1 MTGQTVE
8 RTTAGTP
15 VPVGWRARRTGA
27 VVWAIFNRLT
37 LLAVA
42 GVVVAVAVWPKVNP
56 IGLAFAALILVLVLV
71 AWRLVHRRSFDRF
84 VGYRVRSA
92 WRCRMVYRRRWA
104 MTMLTCGLTV
114 NVGNGGQAVPR
125 LARVRSTRQSDRV
138 TVALLVGQVV
148 DDFAAVADRLAQTFG
163 AIDCRVTPDLRRRE
177 RVALSL
183 MVRDP
188 LVQVIAPLV
197 PAEVPDLGAV
207 AVAVGEDGS
216 PVRLR
221 LLGTHVLLVGATG
234 AGKSSVVWALL
245 HAIGPAIAHG
255 LVRIWVVDPKG
266 GMELAAGQPMFTR
279 FCHGDSTTGSSHE
292 LAYAE
297 LLEDAV
303 TVMRERQARMRG
315 VVRLH
320 TPSVVEPLV
329 LVIVDELAA
338 LTAYV
343 SDRDAKRRISSA
355 LSLLLSQGRAVGVS
369 VVAAI
374 QDPRKET
381 LPSRDLFP
389 TRVGLRMVDGDQVDM
404 VLGDGARRRG
414 ARCDAIPEALPGVAY
429 IARDGTAACQRVRF
443 PHMNDDTVTALA
455 ASYPAP
461 APAGFVPLSAVKSA

>member
-1 MTGQTVE
+1 VL
-8 RTTAGTP
+8 
-15 VPVGWRARRTGA
+15 GA
-27 VVWAIFNRLT
+27 VVWAVFNRLS
-37 LLAVA
+37 LLLVTAVMVA
-42 GVVVAVAVWPKVNP
+42 VTVWPRVDPTRLIVAVAVLA
-56 IGLAFAALILVLVLV
+56 GLLIT
-71 AWRLVHRRSFDRF
+71 WRLSHRASFDRV
-84 VGYRVRSA
+84 VGCRVRSA
-92 WRCRMVYRRRWA
+92 WRRRMVYGRRWA
-104 MTMLTCGLTV
+104 MAMLRCGLTV
-114 NVGNGGQAVPR
+114 NVGGGAQAVPR
-125 LARVRSTRQSDRV
+125 LVRVRSTRQADRV

-148 DDFAAVADRLAQTFG
+148 DDWASVADRLAQTFG
-163 AIDCRVTPDLRRRE
+163 AIDCRVTTDPRRRE
-177 RVALSL
+177 RVVLTL

-188 LVQVIAPLV
+188 LVQVVAPLI
-197 PAEVPDLGAV
+197 PPGAPDLAAL

-245 HAIGPAIAHG
+245 HAIGPLIG
-255 LVRIWVVDPKG
+255 SGVVRVWVVDPKG
-266 GMELAAGQPMFTR
+266 GMELAAGQAMFTR
-279 FCHGDSTTGSSHE
+279 FCHGDSADGSSHE

-315 VVRLH
+315 VARLH
-320 TPSVVEPLV
+320 TPTEAEPLV

-343 SDRDAKRRISSA
+343 ADRDAKRRISSA

-429 IARDGTAACQRVRF
+429 IARDGTAACVRVRF
-443 PHMNDDTVTALA
+443 PYMDDDTVTALA
-455 ASYPAP
+455 ATYPA
-461 APAGFVPLSAVKSA
+461 APPIGFVSLSSMRSA

>member
-15 VPVGWRARRTGA
+15 VAVGWRARRSGA
-27 VVWAIFNRLT
+27 VVWAVFNRFT
-37 LLAVA
+37 FLALSTFVLA
-42 GVVVAVAVWPKVNP
+42 MALWPKVDP
-56 IGLAFAALILVLVLV
+56 VVLTGAVVALAALLTT
-71 AWRLVHRRSFDRF
+71 WRLAHRRSFDRF

-92 WRCRMVYRRRWA
+92 WRRRMVYRRRWA

-114 NVGNGGQAVPR
+114 NVGNGCQAVPR
-125 LARVRSTRQSDRV
+125 LARVRSTRQADRV

-148 DDFAAVADRLAQTFG
+148 EDFAAVVDRLAQTFG
-163 AIDCRVTPDLRRRE
+163 AIDCRVAPNLRRRE
-177 RVALSL
+177 RVTLTF

-188 LVQVIAPLV
+188 LIRVIPPLTAPQT
-197 PAEVPDLGAV
+197 PDLALL

-221 LLGTHVLLVGATG
+221 VLGTHVLLVGATG

-245 HAIGPAIAHG
+245 HAVGPLIASG
-255 LVRIWVVDPKG
+255 VVRVWVVDPKG

-279 FCHGDSTTGSSHE
+279 FCHGEGASHE

-303 TVMRERQARMRG
+303 TVMRERQMRMRG
-315 VVRLH
+315 VARLH
-320 TPSVVEPLV
+320 TPTVAEPLV

-338 LTAYV
+338 LTAYA
-343 SDRDAKRRISSA
+343 SDRDAKRRIGSA

-389 TRVGLRMVDGDQVDM
+389 TRVGLRMVDSDQVDM

-414 ARCDAIPEALPGVAY
+414 ARCDAIPETLPGVAY

-443 PHMNDDTVTALA
+443 PHMDDDTVTALA
-455 ASYPAP
+455 AMYPAP
-461 APAGFVPLSAVKSA
+461 APVAFVPTSTVRSA

>member
-1 MTGQTVE
+1 MTGQSVE
-8 RTTAGTP
+8 RVNAGSP
-15 VPVGWRARRTGA
+15 VPVGWRARRAGA
-27 VVWAIFNRLT
+27 VVWAVFNRLS
-37 LLAVA
+37 LLLVA
-42 GVVVAVAVWPKVNP
+42 AVVVAVTVWPRVDP
-56 IGLAFAALILVLVLV
+56 TGLTAAVAVLVGLLT
-71 AWRLVHRRSFDRF
+71 AWRLAHRASFDR
-84 VGYRVRSA
+84 VLGCRVRSA
-92 WRCRMVYRRRWA
+92 WRRRMVYQRRWA
-104 MTMLTCGLTV
+104 MAMLTCGLTV
-114 NVGNGGQAVPR
+114 NVGGGAQAVPR
-125 LARVRSTRQSDRV
+125 LVRVRSTRQADRV

-148 DDFAAVADRLAQTFG
+148 DDFASVADRLGLTFG

-177 RVALSL
+177 RVTWTL
-183 MVRDP
+183 MTRDA
-188 LVQVIAPLV
+188 LVQVVAPL
-197 PAEVPDLGAV
+197 AASEAPDLAAL

-221 LLGTHVLLVGATG
+221 LLGTYVLLVGATG

-245 HAIGPAIAHG
+245 HAIGPLITSG
-255 LVRIWVVDPKG
+255 VVRVWVVDPKG
-266 GMELAAGQPMFTR
+266 GMELAAGQSMFTR
-279 FCHGDSTTGSSHE
+279 FCHGDSTDGSSHE

-315 VVRLH
+315 VARLH
-320 TPSVVEPLV
+320 TPTEAEPLV
-329 LVIVDELAA
+329 VVIVDELAA

-343 SDRDAKRRISSA
+343 ADRDAKRRISSA

-443 PHMNDDTVTALA
+443 PLMDDDAVTSLA
-455 ASYPAP
+455 VTYPA
-461 APAGFVPLSAVKSA
+461 APPVGFVPMSTVRSA

>member
-15 VPVGWRARRTGA
+15 VPVGWRSRRAGA

-37 LLAVA
+37 FLAVSA
-42 GVVVAVAVWPKVNP
+42 FALAVAVWPKVDP
-56 IGLAFAALILVLVLV
+56 LGLAGAALALVLVLV
-71 AWRLVHRRSFDRF
+71 GWRVAHRRSFDRV
-84 VGYRVRSA
+84 VGFRARSA
-92 WRCRMVYRRRWA
+92 CRRRMVYRRRWA

-125 LARVRSTRQSDRV
+125 LVRVRSTRQADRV

-163 AIDCRVTPDLRRRE
+163 AIDCRVTPDFRRRE
-177 RVALSL
+177 RVTLTL

-188 LVQVIAPLV
+188 LVQVIAPLT
-197 PAEVPDLGAV
+197 PPDVPDLAAV

-245 HAIGPAIAHG
+245 QAVGP
-255 LVRIWVVDPKG
+255 LVASGVVRVWVVDPKG
-266 GMELAAGQPMFTR
+266 GMELAAGLPMFTR
-279 FCHGDSTTGSSHE
+279 FCHGEGTDGGSHE

-315 VVRLH
+315 IARLH
-320 TPSVVEPLV
+320 TPTVVEPLV

-343 SDRDAKRRISSA
+343 ADRDAKRRISSA

-414 ARCDAIPEALPGVAY
+414 ARCDAIPEDLPGVAY

-443 PHMNDDTVTALA
+443 PHMDDDTVTALA
-455 ASYPAP
+455 ATYPAA
-461 APAGFVPLSAVKSA
+461 APVGFVPLSAVRSA

>member
-1 MTGQTVE
+1 
-8 RTTAGTP
+8 
-15 VPVGWRARRTGA
+15 VGWRARRAGA
-27 VVWAIFNRLT
+27 VVWAVFNRLS
-37 LLAVA
+37 LLVGA
-42 GVVVAVAVWPKVNP
+42 GFVVAVTVWPRVDP
-56 IGLAFAALILVLVLV
+56 TRPVVAAVVLV
-71 AWRLVHRRSFDRF
+71 ALLVTWRLAHRASFDRF
-84 VGYRVRSA
+84 LGCRVRST
-92 WRCRMVYRRRWA
+92 WRRRMVYRRRWA

-114 NVGNGGQAVPR
+114 NVGGGAQAVPR
-125 LARVRSTRQSDRV
+125 LVRVRSTRQADRV

-148 DDFAAVADRLAQTFG
+148 DDWASVADRLGQTFG
-163 AIDCRVTPDLRRRE
+163 AIDCRITPDPRRRE
-177 RVALSL
+177 RLTLTL
-183 MVRDP
+183 MTQDP
-188 LVQVIAPLV
+188 LIQVVDPITP
-197 PAEVPDLGAV
+197 PDVPDLAAV

-245 HAIGPAIAHG
+245 HAIGPLIASG
-255 LVRIWVVDPKG
+255 VVRVWVVDPKG

-279 FCHGDSTTGSSHE
+279 FCHGDSLDGSSHE

-315 VVRLH
+315 VARLH
-320 TPSVVEPLV
+320 TPSTIEPLV
-329 LVIVDELAA
+329 VVIVDELAA

-355 LSLLLSQGRAVGVS
+355 LALLLSQGRAVGVS

-374 QDPRKET
+374 QDPRKES

-414 ARCDAIPEALPGVAY
+414 ARCDVIPETLPGVAY

-443 PHMNDDTVTALA
+443 PRMDDDIVTALA
-455 ASYPAP
+455 ATYPAA
-461 APAGFVPLSAVKSA
+461 APVGFVPMSEVRSA